1 MIGTAVIVGLPQLL
15 HDYVDYHLMIFG
27 GILLLVLILLPD
39 GIVGAF
45 LKLHYFKKFASKK
58 AYSYVVQLQ
67 KNKESTIEL
76 PEGIDGKLLVL
87 NKVSMHFGGL
97 KAVDEVEIEVKGGTV
112 HGLIGPNGSGKSTIV
127 NVLSGVYM
135 PSGGTILWQGKD
147 ITSYAPHCVAREGI
161 TRTFQNLQLFEDLT
175 VLQNVMVGFHNH
187 FKTDFLKNLLFLKQV
202 SDEEQYYAQKAYEI
216 LQIVG
221 LEKRADEKAG
231 NLPYGEQRLVEIARG
246 LALKPTLL
254 ILDEPAAGASPKEIG
269 KIMDVIQRLKKCRV
283 VNYFSRTPYGYC
295 DEHL

>member
-1 MIGTAVIVGLPQLL
+1 
-15 HDYVDYHLMIFG
+15 
-27 GILLLVLILLPD
+27 
-39 GIVGAF
+39 
-45 LKLHYFKKFASKK
+45 
-58 AYSYVVQLQ
+58 
-67 KNKESTIEL
+67 
-76 PEGIDGKLLVL
+76 
-87 NKVSMHFGGL
+87 MHFGGL

-187 FKTDFLKNLLFLKQV
+187 FKTGFLKNLLFLKQV

-221 LEKRADEKAG
+221 LDKRADEKAG